1 MSLVATEPS
10 SEPNLDEFQTLPIHK
25 SAREG
30 RSVGG
35 GNFSAFPIW
44 VKYMFTHL
52 QMRNPGVQ
60 RQFSYSPRPWQPAW
74 RCSPS
79 CSRLLQQLF
88 RWMIKVKPQPARVS
102 PFLFKE
108 EWGSCHLLMHYPASC
123 MQTRHPFSADD
134 TMLFCPPPPSFKMCP
149 QRPALGDWS
158 GGAVASVETWRECA
172 HPASQTKTLQ
182 HVDLMWSVR

>member
-1 MSLVATEPS
+1 MNFKLFQYI
-10 SEPNLDEFQTLPIHK
+10 NLQ
-25 SAREG
+25 G
-30 RSVGG
+30 RGGAWVG

-52 QMRNPGVQ
+52 QMRNPGVK

-102 PFLFKE
+102 RFLFKE

-134 TMLFCPPPPSFKMCP
+134 TMLFCPPPLPLRCVPKDLLWVID
-149 QRPALGDWS
+149 QVVRLHQWRHEG
-158 GGAVASVETWRECA
+158 SVPTQQARQKHFSMLIWCD
-172 HPASQTKTLQ
+172 Q
-182 HVDLMWSVR
+182 